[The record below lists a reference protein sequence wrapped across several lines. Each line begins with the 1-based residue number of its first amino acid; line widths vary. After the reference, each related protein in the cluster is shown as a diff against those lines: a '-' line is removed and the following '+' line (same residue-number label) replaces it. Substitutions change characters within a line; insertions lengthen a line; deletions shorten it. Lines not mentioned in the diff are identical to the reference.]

1 MQKLQEKLKN
11 TPRDTSLVP
20 CSVSSGLN
28 KEEILSDQN
37 KVLTC
42 NNSEE
47 NLQQHRT
54 GSNLIVLN
62 TVYVLNKRSMPL
74 MPTCSAKARRLLK
87 NKEAKVVKRYPFT
100 IQLLCTEGGSNQGT

>member
-11 TPRDTSLVP
+11 TPRNTSLVP

-28 KEEILSDQN
+28 KEETLSDQN

-47 NLQQHRT
+47 NQQQHRA
-54 GSNLIVLN
+54 GSDLRVLN
-62 TVYVLNKRSMPL
+62 VVYVLNKRNQSL
-74 MPTCSAKARRLLK
+74 MPTCPSR
-87 NKEAKVVKRYPFT
+87 N
-100 IQLLCTEGGSNQGT
+100 